1 MDSYH
6 VLHPIGE
13 GSFGKVFKG
22 RKKFSGQIVAL
33 KFIQKRGKTE
43 KDLANLRQEIE
54 ILRGLKHE
62 NIIMLLDSFE
72 TQHEF
77 CVVTELAQGELFEIL
92 EDDKSLPEAEV
103 RRIAQQLVQSLYY
116 LHSNRIIHR
125 DMKPQNILISAN
137 GIIKLCDFGFARA
150 MSSNTIV
157 LTSIKG
163 TPLYMAPELVQELP
177 YNHTA
182 DLWSLGVILYELF
195 VGTPPFY
202 TNSIYALI
210 NLIVKDPVKYPE
222 NMSPDFKD
230 FLKGLLNKNP
240 EQRLGWPNLL
250 THPFVRESEDDI
262 ARRRSKLDI
271 LSKWTKVDP
280 SLSGSTVKAEPVP
293 SKAVP
298 SKKSKSVSKEEPDNW
313 TRLESTANEESGA
326 TALRNDSSFLD
337 TLVSTLN
344 SAANSPEFRS
354 TKEKRTVVI
363 QAIRTLIQVILK
375 GKNDDPNQDILKSQN
390 LSNALVSFVRKC
402 IKLDQAGNTA
412 TLAELLVDV
421 IRAIGLLGRSTF
433 NKSLGVDG
441 VFVKGYL
448 PLVPSLL
455 YYPTGPSHQIPPS
468 DQALIQLQINT
479 VKSTGIFLNQAG
491 LIPLRCVFVYKD
503 ILELKILSE
512 LCVLVRQ
519 NIAQGVSSL
528 HKSAIQALAVTVHP
542 SNGEIFPLPWRRNRN
557 ELVAEYND
565 HFAMFELAR
574 QTVWEALNEFD
585 WLQCFSQIFSQA
597 DDEGNL
603 TKISIL
609 RVLLQMVRIAK
620 DAVDTIMPER
630 SMLGVLLSLVKSDDL
645 ILCAMSMQI
654 LTHLMK
660 QLAATKRRPENDL
673 DIDVG
678 YVVELFRE
686 QSTIGE
692 SQVLAMAAC
701 SLLAE
706 LVQTGTTKAGDMI
719 STRLGS
725 VTGVRTVLEFIV
737 KNRGLNRQ
745 EELKRIEG
753 SGYGCQFMG
762 FVDSAV
768 LLLQRLLARMI
779 NLNSVEQRSGGT
791 DYLRALNEANA
802 PEVLVGLIVSLS
814 PRCELSPRG
823 LVNLLTLIHDC
834 IYCEFKPLLAKVF
847 AEQSVRTLAGLLKD
861 QQLLSIQEWPV
872 VSGGGPSAVGLIVAQ
887 IMRIFN
893 LPFSMQ
899 CYAREL
905 DLINRELLG
914 ADLVQTTLAALKYLS
929 REHVGIAVSLLSRM
943 VLNTEADKPFA
954 SQFVQAGGL
963 TIVGKYGLLASDE
976 NVMLLVDTLGLIS
989 QLARLSKDNYELIH
1003 QANIYP
1009 DLRRLIEHRDSNV
1022 RSKVCNLIGNIC
1034 RHSAFFYDALL
1045 ANGLISS
1052 AIQCCRDP
1060 DRNTRK
1066 FACFAVGNAGF
1077 HNNRLYEH
1085 LRPCVRYLVELLR
1098 DPEEKTR
1105 ANAAGALGNFVRNSE
1120 ELCGDLISCGAL
1132 RQLLDVVATDQ
1143 GPSQSPRQV
1152 ALFSIGNLCVYQRC
1166 REEFEQMGIRGI
1178 IEPLQHHRDAQ
1189 VARYASRIVVK
1200 LSLRN

>member
-1 MDSYH
+1 MDAYH

-62 NIIMLLDSFE
+62 NIILLLDSFE

-103 RRIAQQLVQSLYY
+103 RRIAQQLVQSLNY

-210 NLIVKDPVKYPE
+210 NLIVKDPVKYPD

-250 THPFVRESEDDI
+250 THPFVRESDEDI

-271 LSKWTKVDP
+271 LNKWSQVDRP
-280 SLSGSTVKAEPVP
+280 LSESTRKAE
-293 SKAVP
+293 AVP
-298 SKKSKSVSKEEPDNW
+298 AKVPAKKSKPVPKEEPDNW
-313 TRLESTANEESGA
+313 SRLEATANEESGS
-326 TALRNDSSFLD
+326 TSLRNDPQFLD
-337 TLVSTLN
+337 ALVTALN
-344 SAANSPEFRS
+344 SSANSPEFR
-354 TKEKRTVVI
+354 TAREKRIVAT
-363 QAIRTLIQVILK
+363 QAIRTFIQVILK
-375 GKNDDPNQDILKSQN
+375 GKSEDPNQDILKSPN
-390 LSNALVSFVRKC
+390 LSNALVMFVRKC
-402 IKLDQAGNTA
+402 VKLDQAANTA
-412 TLAELLVDV
+412 TLAELLTDV

-455 YYPTGPSHQIPPS
+455 YYPAGPAHQGPPA
-468 DQALIQLQINT
+468 DQALVQLQINT

-503 ILELKILSE
+503 ILELKILAE
-512 LCVLVRQ
+512 LCSLVHQ
-519 NIAQGVSSL
+519 NIAQGVTSL
-528 HKSAIQALAVTVHP
+528 HKSAVQALAVTVHP

-557 ELVAEYND
+557 EVVAEYND
-565 HFAMFELAR
+565 NFAMFELTR
-574 QTVWEALNEFD
+574 QTVWEALNEFN
-585 WLQCFSQIFSQA
+585 WLQCFAQIFNQA

-603 TKISIL
+603 TKISLL

-620 DAVDTIMPER
+620 EAMDVILPER
-630 SMLGVLLSLVKSDDL
+630 SMLSLLLSLVKSDDL

-654 LTHLMK
+654 LTHLLK
-660 QLAATKRRPENDL
+660 QLAAAKRRPENDL
-673 DIDVG
+673 EIDVG
-678 YVVELFRE
+678 YVTELFRE
-686 QSTIGE
+686 QSSIAE
-692 SQVLAMAAC
+692 SQILAMAAC

-706 LVQTGTTKAGDMI
+706 LVQTGSGRAAELI
-719 STRLGS
+719 SSKLGS
-725 VTGVRTVLEFIV
+725 AVGVRTVLDFIV
-737 KNRGLNRQ
+737 KNKNLNRQ

-753 SGYGCQFMG
+753 SGYGCQFLG

-779 NLNSVEQRSGGT
+779 SLNSGEQRGGGVE
-791 DYLRALNEANA
+791 YLRALSEAGA
-802 PEVLVGLIVSLS
+802 PDVLVGLVIGLS

-823 LVNLLTLIHDC
+823 LVNLLTLVHDC
-834 IYCEFKPLLAKVF
+834 IYCEFKPMLVKVF
-847 AEQSVRTLAGLLKD
+847 AEQSVRTLASLLKD

-899 CYAREL
+899 FYAREL
-905 DLINRELLG
+905 EQINRELLG

-929 REHVGIAVSLLSRM
+929 REHIGIAVSLLSRM

-954 SQFVQAGGL
+954 SQFVQAGGVG
-963 TIVGKYGLLASDE
+963 IVSKYGLLASDE

-1003 QANIYP
+1003 QASVYA

-1034 RHSAFFYDALL
+1034 RHSAYFYDALL
-1045 ANGLISS
+1045 SHGLIAS

-1085 LRPCVRYLVELLR
+1085 LRPCVRHLVELLR

-1120 ELCGDLISCGAL
+1120 ELCGDLIACGAL
-1132 RQLLDVVATDQ
+1132 RQLLDVVANDQ

-1166 REEFEQMGIRGI
+1166 RDEFESMGIRGV

-1200 LSLRN
+1200 LSLR